1 MEVLRVER
9 FEAFSIIALCR
20 GVSEAFDAVG
30 IEGSKEEGGSYTGL
44 LS

>member
-1 MEVLRVER
+1 MEVWRVEQ

-30 IEGSKEEGGSYTGL
+30 IGGPKERGSSYTGL